1 MIRTTSAHLF
11 LATEKDG
18 SFQGVQNV
26 AGIGRLLAAV
36 MEALC
41 HPAVKLTAIMPI
53 NCEPETE
60 AVLRR
65 QSLCMDDNTNSV
77 ARLAEGHRYPVLA
90 SQMSFRMEVGN
101 DECMKLQFSGFF
113 GVGELLCPS
122 ALCNIF

>member
-65 QSLCMDDNTNSV
+65 QSLCAGCEEAGGTSTLG
-77 ARLAEGHRYPVLA
+77 RYTTGKAEGNHCRT
-90 SQMSFRMEVGN
+90 
-101 DECMKLQFSGFF
+101 
-113 GVGELLCPS
+113 GVWSS
-122 ALCNIF
+122 ARWRSITQL